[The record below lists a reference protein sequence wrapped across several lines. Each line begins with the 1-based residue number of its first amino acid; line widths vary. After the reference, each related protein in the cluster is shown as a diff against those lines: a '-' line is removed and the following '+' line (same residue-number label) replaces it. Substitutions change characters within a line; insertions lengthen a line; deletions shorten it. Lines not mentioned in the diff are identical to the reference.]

1 MGFAG
6 EEAAAPGLR
15 VAVDFYS
22 EKADQLSR
30 REKELE
36 EELDSV
42 REERSRTL
50 VTRDQLSVALAEISA
65 QAGPQPAEPA
75 GEENPAEAESASGQG
90 SKPSRAGAEETPPRP
105 GRRSENAS
113 GPQRRSAS
121 GELMRAIEQVLTT
134 AGVPLHLKELTA
146 ALGRPTEGKP
156 GTAALESVRS
166 TCKRLVET
174 GRLVQPETAVFAIAP
189 GRRKGASSG

>member
-1 MGFAG
+1 MGFEG

-15 VAVDFYS
+15 VAIEFYG
-22 EKADQLSR
+22 EKAERLSR
-30 REKELE
+30 RAKELE
-36 EELDSV
+36 GELNSV
-42 REERSRTL
+42 REEISQTF
-50 VTRDQLSVALAEISA
+50 VTRDQLSRALAEIG
-65 QAGPQPAEPA
+65 AGTAPQPDKTAPEEEPPEA
-75 GEENPAEAESASGQG
+75 APPDSAAKASPARGGSSADSG
-90 SKPSRAGAEETPPRP
+90 K
-105 GRRSENAS
+105 
-113 GPQRRSAS
+113 RRSAS

-189 GRRKGASSG
+189 GRPEGAASG

>member
-1 MGFAG
+1 MGFEG

-15 VAVDFYS
+15 VAIEFYG
-22 EKADQLSR
+22 EKAERLSR
-30 REKELE
+30 RAKELE
-36 EELDSV
+36 VELGSLQEEMAQ
-42 REERSRTL
+42 TL
-50 VTRDQLSVALAEISA
+50 VTRDQLSRALAEIGA
-65 QAGPQPAEPA
+65 GTGPQLGKTAP
-75 GEENPAEAESASGQG
+75 EEEPAEAAPPGEQGGTAPPDSAEKSSSARGG
-90 SKPSRAGAEETPPRP
+90 NSAGP
-105 GRRSENAS
+105 GK
-113 GPQRRSAS
+113 RRSAS

-134 AGVPLHLKELTA
+134 AGIPLHLKELTA

-189 GRRKGASSG
+189 GRREGAASG